1 MNFVYHFEA
10 KPQNGPVFSGKVMA
24 SSMELAQSK
33 LSQQGLRVIEMRM
46 NASDS
51 LDLIVRKTANGREMA
66 QFYKTMGRRLGNGSG
81 LEQSLEES
89 MEFTLDSVL
98 SVIISMML
106 VAAKNGANIDTCMQ
120 YAGIDKRDV
129 AVIRALREAGD
140 APRGLGDLASEYQ
153 QTYSLKRKLRSVFL
167 EPLSILSF
175 SYVLIWGVF
184 VFAVPRIQHFYAQLP
199 NASLP
204 GYVKSLYAF
213 VDMFDAHIVVSTVL
227 YLLIVPLL
235 ILIIRSPLWTTVRD
249 NIPSFRALSERSDHA
264 MIWASYALLYEAAI
278 NRAEAAELISKSA
291 KRMDSRAALA
301 NMAIAMRRGREPAR
315 AVAVAGFPRF
325 VQGAVANYLRSGS
338 ADDVVEGL
346 RLFSQNLAEDVD
358 LLSERITTLARNA
371 MYILMGVIIF
381 FVAMITAVPMI
392 ETALHQV

>member
-1 MNFVYHFEA
+1 
-10 KPQNGPVFSGKVMA
+10 
-24 SSMELAQSK
+24 
-33 LSQQGLRVIEMRM
+33 
-46 NASDS
+46 
-51 LDLIVRKTANGREMA
+51 
-66 QFYKTMGRRLGNGSG
+66 
-81 LEQSLEES
+81 
-89 MEFTLDSVL
+89 
-98 SVIISMML
+98 
-106 VAAKNGANIDTCMQ
+106 
-120 YAGIDKRDV
+120 
-129 AVIRALREAGD
+129 
-140 APRGLGDLASEYQ
+140 
-153 QTYSLKRKLRSVFL
+153 
-167 EPLSILSF
+167 
-175 SYVLIWGVF
+175 
-184 VFAVPRIQHFYAQLP
+184 
-199 NASLP
+199 
-204 GYVKSLYAF
+204 
-213 VDMFDAHIVVSTVL
+213 
-227 YLLIVPLL
+227 
-235 ILIIRSPLWTTVRD
+235 
-249 NIPSFRALSERSDHA
+249 